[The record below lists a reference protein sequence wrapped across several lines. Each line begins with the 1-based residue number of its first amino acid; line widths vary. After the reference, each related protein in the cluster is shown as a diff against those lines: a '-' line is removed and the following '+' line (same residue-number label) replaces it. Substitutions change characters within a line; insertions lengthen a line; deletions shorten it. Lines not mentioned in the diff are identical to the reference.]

1 MFEQSRIG
9 EGGRRSKRIA
19 KWPVAWPLKGRIGQ
33 QQQPS
38 SVPDPGIEFDEHFC
52 RLRPRL
58 NHEEQAVTLERGGIG
73 DADRADAI
81 AALQRFQRWRL
92 RRVQREPIRKDD
104 RQAGEEQELRPFRL
118 RTSLVFGRPFAAEEG
133 REDRN
138 GGNDGERYP
147 E

>member
-19 KWPVAWPLKGRIGQ
+19 EWPVARPLKGRIGQ

-52 RLRPRL
+52 RLRPRV
-58 NHEEQAVTLERGGIG
+58 NHEQQAVTFERRGIG
-73 DADRADAI
+73 DASRAHPI

-92 RRVQREPIRKDD
+92 SRVQREPLGKDD
-104 RQAGEEQELRPFRL
+104 GQAGQ
-118 RTSLVFGRPFAAEEG
+118 
-133 REDRN
+133 
-138 GGNDGERYP
+138 
-147 E
+147 